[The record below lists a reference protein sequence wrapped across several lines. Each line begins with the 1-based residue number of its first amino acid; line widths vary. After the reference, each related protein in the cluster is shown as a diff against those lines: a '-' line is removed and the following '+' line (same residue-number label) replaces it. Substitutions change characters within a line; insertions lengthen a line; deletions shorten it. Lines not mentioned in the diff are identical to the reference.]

1 MKPKPMRSLFWRIFF
16 SLWVG
21 STLLLV
27 GTSLL
32 IAVIAEKE
40 VPRQAKQ
47 RVRELLRSN
56 AHALLDLHGRVEDRR
71 FAESVARAEHQY
83 GVAVYFVGD
92 DGRELL
98 GRTLPRALAELAADL
113 DDGRGTLQDRT
124 PPFTGAFVFG
134 ERMRAA
140 DGRVFRVLVSASGPP
155 LPSINFVL
163 GTMLTPLMFS
173 VLLAGFFSAV
183 SAKFLVAPIEHLRRA
198 ARQIASGR
206 LEARVGSP
214 LRERNDEFGALA
226 VDFDR
231 MADRIGALI
240 GTQRQLMLDLSHEL
254 RSPLARMRVAL
265 ELMRDQPRGDLLERM
280 ERDASRLDVLIGEL
294 LLLARLES
302 PESALPAATI
312 DVGELIGEIV
322 DDARL
327 EIAGQART
335 LRFEEDAGEARVEG
349 DRELLRRAFENVIRN
364 ALQHTPADADVTV
377 SLRRTADEIAVQV
390 LDRGGGF
397 GEALLPHVFAP
408 FTRGDS
414 PRQRQG
420 NGLGLAIA
428 RAAVQRHGGRIE
440 IANRVPGA
448 DTVAGAATGAGGI
461 VVIHLPAHGPARAQ
475 A

>member
-1 MKPKPMRSLFWRIFF
+1 MRSLFWRIFF
-16 SLWVG
+16 SLWLG

-40 VPRQAKQ
+40 VPRQAKE

-56 AHALLDLHGRVEDRR
+56 ARALLELHGRIDERR
-71 FAESVARAEHQY
+71 FAATVVAAERDY
-83 GVAVYFVGD
+83 GLEVFFID
-92 DGRELL
+92 DAGRELL
-98 GRTLPRALAELAADL
+98 GRPLPAGLRELADGIG
-113 DDGRGTLQDRT
+113 DGRKTLEGRA
-124 PPFTGAFVFG
+124 PPFTGSLVFG

-140 DGRVFRVLVSASGPP
+140 DGRRYRVLISAAGPP

-163 GTMLTPLMFS
+163 GTMITPLMLS
-173 VLLAGFFSAV
+173 VFLAGFFSAI

-214 LRERNDEFGALA
+214 LRERTDEFGALA

-265 ELMRDQPRGDLLERM
+265 ELMRDQPRGELLERM

-302 PESALPAATI
+302 PESALPATTVDI
-312 DVGELIGEIV
+312 GELLGEIV

-335 LRFEEDAGEARVEG
+335 LRFDEATQDARVEG

-377 SLRRTADEIAVQV
+377 SLQRTHGEVTVHV

-397 GEALLPHVFAP
+397 GEMLPHVFAP

-428 RAAVQRHGGRIE
+428 RAAVHRHGGTIE
-440 IANRVPGA
+440 IADRTSPS
-448 DTVAGAATGAGGI
+448 GGL
-461 VVIHLPAHGPARAQ
+461 VVIHLPAHGPAGAQ
-475 A
+475 V